1 MKNPHEHNQVPIQ
14 ELLNPRHSPEL
25 GFQSYEMLQ
34 GNTESRAAQMHAFLS
49 DSIRNPELDYP
60 RLNTTELQH
69 GIDALND
76 ILDVSQEQDSK
87 ALRDAV
93 WDSASYR
100 MAEMYWLMS
109 VARLQ
114 KMATDPQDPSL
125 DAIAKHTQELNEEL
139 YGVPEKHITQ
149 SVLSEIW
156 SQIDGKTLH
165 GTAETIKHELEH
177 GSQVVIAYETIQIP
191 GLKRSE
197 APRLDTIPPGFL
209 GDLREQLYR
218 DNADIVSLVD
228 GFWETV
234 ILQRPESERVFTPE
248 DMFELFTKTHA
259 LRDPHNTSGVQVVM
273 DPHATALSWETP
285 LMAVKIAGRRK
296 NITDKETML
305 AKIFHEYVVHGGRA
319 IEGSKTELPVLGS
332 GLFTEAQPGESS
344 DYLTF
349 EEGLATACE
358 LAVHSSEH
366 EWDFGMLDKYLAI
379 SLAYEGRD
387 FRQVYETLWRARAL
401 MGMKQDGDIDQAG
414 IVKAQKSAY
423 LATLRVFRGT
433 PSALSRRTQD
443 GEHRI
448 LTFNKDLA
456 YLKGKMLIIDFA
468 KQYKDNPAMLQLA
481 FKAKSDLLNSRQRSL
496 SVQYAL

>member
-14 ELLNPRHSPEL
+14 ELLNPRYSPEL

-34 GNTESRAAQMHAFLS
+34 GNTESRAVQMHAFLS

-60 RLNTTELQH
+60 RLDTNELQK
-69 GIDALND
+69 GINALHD
-76 ILDVSQEQDSK
+76 ILDVSQEQDSRV
-87 ALRDAV
+87 LRDAV

-114 KMATDPQDPSL
+114 DAARDPQDPDIDVLASR
-125 DAIAKHTQELNEEL
+125 TQALNEEL
-139 YGVPEKHITQ
+139 YGTPEKEITQ

-156 SQIDGKTLH
+156 AHIDSKTLH
-165 GTAETIKHELEH
+165 GTAEVIKDELEH
-177 GSQVVIAYETIQIP
+177 GTQVVISYETIQIP
-191 GLKRSE
+191 ELKRSK
-197 APRLDTIPPGFL
+197 APRLETIPPGFL

-234 ILQRPESERVFTPE
+234 ILQRPENQQAFTPE
-248 DMFELFTKTHA
+248 DMFELFTKAHA
-259 LRDPHNTSGVQVVM
+259 LRDPHNTSGVRVVM

-285 LMAVKIAGRRK
+285 LMAVKIAGRRN

-401 MGMKQDGDIDQAG
+401 MGMKEDGDIDQAA
-414 IVKAQKSAY
+414 ILQAQKSAY

-433 PSALSRRTQD
+433 PTTLPRRTED
-443 GEHRI
+443 GEPRV

-481 FKAKSDLLNSRQRSL
+481 FKAKSDLLNSKQRSL
-496 SVQYAL
+496 TVQYAL